1 MTWASVMAPI
11 LTRDSPILPPA
22 AFFFMGG
29 MEIFLFLRGKIKLF
43 GYSGFMYWSKST
55 SGRARLWQELAGR
68 QPAEVCR
75 RSLAAAE
82 TGGYSLGFLD
92 RRYRVEPE
100 AGRIGGPQ
108 EDPLLADA
116 EFELLVLTYLTQAA
130 DTPAERNW
138 ISEKDLPGG
147 SHVLSRA
154 ARPAARAPP
163 GQVRAGPAGLS
174 ARGGGDWAAAALPY
188 GDAAYGFTALPRIP
202 AGCLLWVGDEEF
214 PARAGMLFDR
224 TLGRHLP
231 LDVVLALAHCLV
243 LRLLEA
249 AGPATR

>member
-1 MTWASVMAPI
+1 
-11 LTRDSPILPPA
+11 
-22 AFFFMGG
+22 MGG
-29 MEIFLFLRGKIKLF
+29 MEIFLFLGGKIKLSV
-43 GYSGFMYWSKST
+43 YSGFMYWSKST

-130 DTPAERNW
+130 DTPPERNW

-147 SHVLSRA
+147 SMFFRGPHALPLEPLLARFGQDLTGFRRA
-154 ARPAARAPP
+154 AE
-163 GQVRAGPAGLS
+163 GL
-174 ARGGGDWAAAALPY
+174 GGSALPY

-224 TLGRHLP
+224 SLARHLP